1 MQMSRV
7 TAREALKQL
16 IDAKDAA
23 ILNNGKQCM
32 SMLKD
37 LSSGDRSGLENIQL
51 AFDKNL
57 PSHLVNVTSE
67 SERQNAI
74 NAMYKQ
80 LTARLNDQTAREIC
94 ETFSYAL
101 SWNTTVTANPTP
113 TPSPTPKNPNNP
125 QQTNYNT
132 TKQTNPVYTKKV
144 QQQQYQ
150 NPPQIQNQVKKASQ
164 KNKAPKIVLAAVCSC
179 IVVVV
184 AVSIFG
190 SALKKNN
197 SSVVLKNNNEI
208 ETTAESNSEDE
219 YAIAD
224 TTSDSDLGSTE
235 STESTEAEILALHID
250 PIPESKTSIDKIDIQ
265 QKEDKITAEDERKQY
280 EVTSTEAGTYR
291 FELSDVPNDIDFHMY
306 LYNKDMEEL
315 ATDGTMGMSNGG
327 GITYDLDAN
336 TQYYVVVEQHSNVG
350 SYKLNIGSQK
360 AIIDISNYTQLD
372 DSTQFTD
379 QRNQYAFTS
388 IEAGTYRFELSDVPN
403 DIDFHMYLYNKDMEK
418 LATDGTMGMNNGG
431 GITYDLDANTQ
442 YYVVVEQHSNVGSYK
457 LNIGSQKATIDIS
470 GYTQLD
476 DSTQFTDQRNQYA
489 FTSTEVGTYR
499 FELSD
504 APNDIDFHMYLY
516 NKDMEELATDGT
528 MGMSNGGGITY
539 DLEANTQYYVVVEQH
554 SGVGAYCMTYG
565 SYVEE

>member
-350 SYKLNIGSQK
+350 S
-360 AIIDISNYTQLD
+360 
-372 DSTQFTD
+372 
-379 QRNQYAFTS
+379 
-388 IEAGTYRFELSDVPN
+388 
-403 DIDFHMYLYNKDMEK
+403 
-418 LATDGTMGMNNGG
+418 
-431 GITYDLDANTQ
+431 
-442 YYVVVEQHSNVGSYK
+442 
-457 LNIGSQKATIDIS
+457 
-470 GYTQLD
+470 
-476 DSTQFTDQRNQYA
+476 
-489 FTSTEVGTYR
+489 
-499 FELSD
+499 
-504 APNDIDFHMYLY
+504 
-516 NKDMEELATDGT
+516 
-528 MGMSNGGGITY
+528 
-539 DLEANTQYYVVVEQH
+539 
-554 SGVGAYCMTYG
+554 
-565 SYVEE
+565 

>member
-1 MQMSRV
+1 MSRV

-164 KNKAPKIVLAAVCSC
+164 KNKASKIVLAAVCSC

>member
-1 MQMSRV
+1 MSRV